1 MDNDSV
7 SFPILILN
15 IILNIIVNVSMLLSY
30 YFHTYSLY
38 RFLIIN
44 RTYTV
49 KRNRVSLILWRYIN
63 FALLLLLL
71 LLLKF
76 ISANTKDLWPRTKE
90 PFAFLIISLRLQVKS
105 SLMLYFELCL

>member
-49 KRNRVSLILWRYIN
+49 KRNRVSLILWRYRN

-71 LLLKF
+71 LCNNFFVGDFTVIKKKKKKSRSWSQTTF
-76 ISANTKDLWPRTKE
+76 QSASSINFYIYK
-90 PFAFLIISLRLQVKS
+90 KS
-105 SLMLYFELCL
+105 I

>member
-15 IILNIIVNVSMLLSY
+15 IILNIIVIVSMLLSY

-49 KRNRVSLILWRYIN
+49 KRNRVSLILWCYIN

-71 LLLKF
+71 LLLL
-76 ISANTKDLWPRTKE
+76 SN
-90 PFAFLIISLRLQVKS
+90 SNQ
-105 SLMLYFELCL
+105 C